1 MDEEILTVQGL
12 TVRFGG
18 LPAVDDVHFSVSPKE
33 IVSLIGPNGA
43 GKTTIFNVITGF
55 LKKSEGTIGFDGE
68 ELEKMRPHRIAE
80 RGLIRTFQITSLFSN
95 LSVFNNIRTGHHLQ
109 EKVRTFDSIFNTKRN
124 RRVERETT
132 EKSLEI
138 LRVIELEHN
147 RETVAG
153 NLPYGEQRIL
163 EIGIALAAQ
172 PKMLLLDEP
181 AAGLNHTETQ
191 VMMNLISRLRKDGI
205 TILLVE
211 HDMKLV
217 MGISDRIVVLNFGKK
232 IAEGSPDEIKRNK
245 DVITAYI
252 GEKRDHVTS

>member
-1 MDEEILTVQGL
+1 
-12 TVRFGG
+12 
-18 LPAVDDVHFSVSPKE
+18 
-33 IVSLIGPNGA
+33 
-43 GKTTIFNVITGF
+43 
-55 LKKSEGTIGFDGE
+55 
-68 ELEKMRPHRIAE
+68 
-80 RGLIRTFQITSLFSN
+80 
-95 LSVFNNIRTGHHLQ
+95 
-109 EKVRTFDSIFNTKRN
+109 
-124 RRVERETT
+124 VERETT

-138 LRVIELEHN
+138 LHFIELEHN

>member
-1 MDEEILTVQGL
+1 
-12 TVRFGG
+12 
-18 LPAVDDVHFSVSPKE
+18 
-33 IVSLIGPNGA
+33 
-43 GKTTIFNVITGF
+43 
-55 LKKSEGTIGFDGE
+55 
-68 ELEKMRPHRIAE
+68 
-80 RGLIRTFQITSLFSN
+80 
-95 LSVFNNIRTGHHLQ
+95 
-109 EKVRTFDSIFNTKRN
+109 
-124 RRVERETT
+124 VERETT

-138 LRVIELEHN
+138 LRFIELEHN

>member
-1 MDEEILTVQGL
+1 LAQLQIEMLTSGYRSADILNEITLYVEKG
-12 TVRFGG
+12 
-18 LPAVDDVHFSVSPKE
+18 E

-43 GKTTIFNVITGF
+43 GKTTIFNVISGF

-95 LSVFNNIRTGHHLQ
+95 LSVFDNLRTGHHLQ
-109 EKVRTFDSIFNTKRN
+109 EKVRTLDSIFNTKRN
-124 RRVERETT
+124 RRVEKETT

-138 LRVIELEHN
+138 LRFIELEHA

-191 VMMNLISRLRKDGI
+191 VMMNLISRLRKEGI

>member
-1 MDEEILTVQGL
+1 
-12 TVRFGG
+12 
-18 LPAVDDVHFSVSPKE
+18 
-33 IVSLIGPNGA
+33 
-43 GKTTIFNVITGF
+43 
-55 LKKSEGTIGFDGE
+55 
-68 ELEKMRPHRIAE
+68 
-80 RGLIRTFQITSLFSN
+80 
-95 LSVFNNIRTGHHLQ
+95 
-109 EKVRTFDSIFNTKRN
+109 
-124 RRVERETT
+124 VERETT